1 MQLQGKNVEVARF
14 GADQRPM
21 IAQEREEQGENV
33 HVEAARFGAD
43 QRPMIA
49 QEREEQGESYL
60 TDHYSQ
66 ETKKH

>member
-1 MQLQGKNVEVARF
+1 
-14 GADQRPM
+14 M